1 MLGEM
6 VYGYEWCHDLAL
18 EHPAP
23 LSSYIRRL
31 VFGAVR
37 KYNVESETELFWGIL
52 VFMLRKKSNERS
64 SQEFVCFVYNCTI
77 LLDALSHY
85 YQSAL

>member
-6 VYGYEWCHDLAL
+6 VWESEWWHDLAL

-37 KYNVESETELFWGIL
+37 KYNVECEIEPLLFLKYCVNGD
-52 VFMLRKKSNERS
+52 VNFS
-64 SQEFVCFVYNCTI
+64 
-77 LLDALSHY
+77 D
-85 YQSAL
+85 YQFL